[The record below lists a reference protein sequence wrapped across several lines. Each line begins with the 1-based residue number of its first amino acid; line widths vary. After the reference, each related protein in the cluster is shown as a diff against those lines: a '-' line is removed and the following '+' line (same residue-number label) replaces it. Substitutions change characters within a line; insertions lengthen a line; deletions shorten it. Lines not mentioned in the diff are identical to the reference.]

1 MNGAA
6 SVPVTMGS
14 PRFRS
19 MALDG
24 FDLVEAW
31 FPPREYLARHT
42 HDRAC
47 VATMLEGSFDLTMA
61 GRVLPCPS
69 AAVATEP
76 AGERHANRMGA
87 AGAHVVVI
95 QPDPHRGDL
104 LRPFATLLDRPSHRH
119 HAGIAAAAARLSREF
134 DLPDDLASLAAEAAV
149 LEILV
154 VLARV
159 AREAERA
166 PPPWLLRARE
176 VVHAGFRDPLRIADL
191 ALEADVH
198 PGHLARAFR
207 QHFRMTLGSYVRNLR
222 LEWVA
227 TRLLSSEESLA
238 SLALAAGFADQS
250 HLTRAFKRYS
260 GLTPR
265 AYRRIRQPPPAGWLR
280 SISLETPSTA
290 VSSPSRRSDH
300 RSPRP

>member
-1 MNGAA
+1 MAGTG

-14 PRFRS
+14 PRFRA

-31 FPPREYLARHT
+31 FPPGEHLERHT

-47 VATMLEGSFDLTMA
+47 VATMLEGSFDLA
-61 GRVLPCPS
+61 IGGRVLACPP

-76 AGERHANRMGA
+76 AGERHGNRMGH

-95 QPDPHRGDL
+95 QPDPHRADL
-104 LRPFATLLDRPSHRH
+104 LRPFAPLLDRASHRH
-119 HAGIAAAAARLSREF
+119 HAGVLASAARLSREL
-134 DLPDDLASLAAEAAV
+134 DCPDDLSSFAAEASV
-149 LEILV
+149 LEMLV
-154 VLARV
+154 VLSRV
-159 AREAERA
+159 ARETERA
-166 PPPWLLRARE
+166 PPPWLLRTRDL
-176 VVHAGFRDPLRIADL
+176 VHASFRDSLRIADL
-191 ALEADVH
+191 AREADVH
-198 PGHLARAFR
+198 PGHLTRAFR
-207 QHFRMTLGSYVRNLR
+207 QHFRVTLGTYVRNLR

-227 TRLLSSEESLA
+227 ARLLQSDDSLG

-265 AYRRIRQPPPAGWLR
+265 AYRRIRRA
-280 SISLETPSTA
+280 S
-290 VSSPSRRSDH
+290 
-300 RSPRP
+300 